1 MKVLGIETSCDE
13 CAAAIVEDG
22 KKILSNVVATQIPFH
37 AEYNGVVPE
46 IASRMHT
53 EWISRVVQEAL
64 DKASLKVSDVDAV
77 AATAHPGLL
86 GSLLVGLS
94 FAKAFAWARGLPFI
108 AVDHML
114 AHLYAPRLEYPGSG
128 ENSSAGTSGTRKDIS
143 YPFLGLLVS
152 GGHSIICRADNFDD
166 ITVLGA
172 TIDDAAGEAFDKVS
186 KHYGFG
192 YPGGA
197 AIDKLAQSG
206 NSDAFHFPLP
216 SLHKGDHRYD
226 LSYSG
231 LKTAVINQLDKFRA
245 GPFPAGAPLAAG
257 SSHDGASHAA
267 THVGAPPAGLPAAG
281 TPLTGASPAGT
292 SLASLPRD
300 DAGKHQ
306 INEPYKDNPAD
317 IAASFQKTAIDIL
330 LRSLF
335 RAAEDTGLTT
345 IVAGG
350 GVAANSYLRAAL
362 AERAAGSRP
371 GTSTRGPHL
380 NCIFPPLELCG
391 DNGAMVAGLA
401 YCYLARG
408 ETSDLRATA
417 SARVRSFKRQ
427 YP

>member
-37 AEYNGVVPE
+37 AAYNGVVPE

-53 EWISRVVQEAL
+53 EWINRVVQEAL
-64 DKASLKVSDVDAV
+64 DSASLKAGDVDAA

-86 GSLLVGLS
+86 GSLLVGLN
-94 FAKAFAWARGLPFI
+94 FAKAFAWAREIPFM

-114 AHLYAPRLEYPGSG
+114 AHLYAPRLTET
-128 ENSSAGTSGTRKDIS
+128 EEIS

-152 GGHSIICRADNFDD
+152 GGHSIICRADDFDD
-166 ITVLGA
+166 ITVLGT
-172 TIDDAAGEAFDKVS
+172 TIDDAVGEAFDKVS

-197 AIDKLAQSG
+197 VIDKLAESG
-206 NSDAFHFPLP
+206 NADVFNFPMPNLY
-216 SLHKGDHRYD
+216 KGDHRYD
-226 LSYSG
+226 VSYSG
-231 LKTAVINQLDKFRA
+231 LKNAVINQLGKFRT
-245 GPFPAGAPLAAG
+245 APVLKSG
-257 SSHDGASHAA
+257 EK
-267 THVGAPPAGLPAAG
+267 PP
-281 TPLTGASPAGT
+281 
-292 SLASLPRD
+292 D
-300 DAGKHQ
+300 F
-306 INEPYKDNPAD
+306 NPND
-317 IAASFQKTAIDIL
+317 LAASFQKTAVEIL

-362 AERAAGSRP
+362 AGRRDL
-371 GTSTRGPHL
+371 R
-380 NCIFPPLELCG
+380 CIFPPLELCG

-401 YCYLARG
+401 WQYLARG
-408 ETSDLRATA
+408 ERSGLRAAA
-417 SARVRSFKRQ
+417 SARVSGFKKR
-427 YP
+427 